1 MGVRIHHPLL
11 PLYLTKVS
19 YIETVSRSANTIMN
33 YPNYEHQVMQ
43 KYQVKL
49 IGFTF
54 HEFISPFNINT
65 VNEFSVMH
73 CDVVLA
79 AGLG

>member
-1 MGVRIHHPLL
+1 
-11 PLYLTKVS
+11 
-19 YIETVSRSANTIMN
+19 MN
-33 YPNYEHQVMQ
+33 YPNYKHQVMQ